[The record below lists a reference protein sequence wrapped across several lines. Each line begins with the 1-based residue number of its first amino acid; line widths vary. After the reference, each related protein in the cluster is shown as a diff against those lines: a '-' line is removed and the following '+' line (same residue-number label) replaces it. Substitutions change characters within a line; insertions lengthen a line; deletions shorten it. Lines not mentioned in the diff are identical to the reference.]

1 MAIATTK
8 PNFSTADS
16 ASRMAVLKRV
26 GPHSGASRE
35 QELPRKSRTDCCIQ
49 FLTDGSNGGRC
60 RWSKYSNGLKWRGL
74 GFSPLRMGFAYPET
88 APTILPFTKFEIMGI
103 RAAIRFSLENGT
115 STTLRSNIHTISV
128 QLRSNFKSE
137 INGAFPCKRHQKQ
150 HIGFCTIF
158 LRTEGR
164 EVESPRARH
173 SLNRN
178 DLIRVN
184 FTATVWRG
192 NQEVGNSSLPG
203 RATYLSRIEHL

>member
-1 MAIATTK
+1 
-8 PNFSTADS
+8 
-16 ASRMAVLKRV
+16 
-26 GPHSGASRE
+26 
-35 QELPRKSRTDCCIQ
+35 
-49 FLTDGSNGGRC
+49 LTDGSNGGRC

-88 APTILPFTKFEIMGI
+88 APTILPFTKFEIMGNP
-103 RAAIRFSLENGT
+103 RSDSLFTRKRNVHNLAIKHSHHFSPT
-115 STTLRSNIHTISV
+115 SL
-128 QLRSNFKSE
+128 QLKSE

-203 RATYLSRIEHL
+203 RATYLSRIEQL